1 MTDPSEV
8 LQAALVDR
16 YRIERELG
24 RGGMA
29 IVYLAEDLKHH
40 RAVAVKVLHP
50 ELAFALGA
58 ERFLREIETVSQL
71 THPHILPLHDSGE
84 ADGLLYYVMPF
95 IEGESLRSRL
105 TRETQLPV
113 EEALA
118 ITREVASAL
127 DYSHRH
133 NVVHRDLKPENILL
147 SDGHALVADFGI
159 ARAVMRAEKQS
170 LTETGMSMGTPEYMS
185 PEQAVASESIDGRS
199 DIYALGCV
207 LYEMLAGEPPFT
219 GPNPQATIAKRL
231 LGTVPS
237 LRTVRESVSVPVEEA
252 VSRALARVPADRFQT
267 ARAFAEALGASH
279 SGSRPHGSDELKP
292 VTRAADLRGATLGRP
307 VNRRALTYVA
317 VFIGLVVTAGVV
329 FAVRANRD
337 AATSSAQPIAAGT
350 TTELKSIAVLPFANV
365 SAVEGNE
372 YFSDGMTEELINTLA
387 KLQGLRVA
395 ARTSSFATK
404 GKNLG
409 INEIASQLKVEAVL
423 EGSVR
428 RAGDSLRISAR
439 LVNAVDGFPL
449 WTQSYDRRI
458 EDVFAV
464 QEEIARAIVAALKLR
479 LPGGANAA
487 LLRGGTTD
495 AAAHDLYLRGRH
507 AWNKRTPDG
516 FQQAVRLF
524 EQAIE
529 RDSMYAKAY
538 SGLADTY
545 LSLYDY
551 ELVPPKEATA
561 KATMAANRALK
572 IDPTLAEA
580 RNSLAHLM
588 LHEWKWAAA
597 ENEFRRAIELD
608 PGYAPTYHWYALS
621 LTTVG
626 RLEEAVGAMTTAQQ
640 LDPLSLRMN
649 ADLGM
654 AYLAASQY
662 DRAIAQERR
671 TLELE
676 PNFPTAHWIAGMA
689 YEQKGMYVEARTEF
703 DRAIALRPANP
714 NFLASLARVHALDGR
729 QAESRVILRDLE
741 ARAAKGAASPFFVAL
756 VHTALGDKDAA
767 FRWLERAY
775 VERSGSIRY
784 LKMERR
790 LDSLRSDPRYA
801 ALMRRVGLPE

>member
-1 MTDPSEV
+1 MTDPSTV

-16 YRIERELG
+16 YRIEREVG

-29 IVYLAEDLKHH
+29 TVYLAEDLKHH
-40 RAVAVKVLHP
+40 RAVALKVLHP
-50 ELAFALGA
+50 ELALAFGT
-58 ERFLREIETVSQL
+58 ERFLREIETVAHL

-84 ADGLLYYVMPF
+84 AGGLLYYVMPY

-105 TRETQLPV
+105 LRETQLPV

-127 DYSHRH
+127 DYAHRH

-159 ARAVMRAEKQS
+159 ARPVLRTGQQS
-170 LTETGMSMGTPEYMS
+170 LTGTGMAIGTPAYMS
-185 PEQAVASESIDGRS
+185 PEQAAASESIDGRS
-199 DIYALGCV
+199 DIYVLGCV

-219 GPNPQATIAKRL
+219 GPTPQATIAKQL
-231 LGTVPS
+231 VGTIPP
-237 LRTVRESVSVPVEEA
+237 LRVVRPNVSVLVEEA

-267 ARAFAEALGASH
+267 ARAFAESLGAPQ
-279 SGSRPHGSDELKP
+279 SGSATP
-292 VTRAADLRGATLGRP
+292 RADRP
-307 VNRRALTYVA
+307 VNRRGLTYA
-317 VFIGLVVTAGVV
+317 AAGLVFVMAVAGL
-329 FAVRANRD
+329 FRAVRDGPGD
-337 AATSSAQPIAAGT
+337 ATGSARPNPAGA

-365 SAVEGNE
+365 SSVGGSE
-372 YFSDGMTEELINTLA
+372 YFSDGLTEELINTLA
-387 KLQGLRVA
+387 RVQGLRVA
-395 ARTSSFATK
+395 ARTSSFAFK
-404 GKNLG
+404 GKNLQ
-409 INEIASQLKVEAVL
+409 IDEIARQLKVEAVL

-428 RAGDSLRISAR
+428 QAGDSLRISAQ
-439 LVNAVDGFPL
+439 LVNAQDGFPL
-449 WTQSYDRRI
+449 WSQSYDRRS

-464 QEEIARAIVAALKLR
+464 QEEIARAIVASLKLR

-487 LLRGGTTD
+487 LLRGGTAD

-516 FQQAVRLF
+516 FQQAVRHF
-524 EQAIE
+524 QQAIE
-529 RDSMYAKAY
+529 RDSLYAAAY

-551 ELVPPKEATA
+551 ELIAPKEATA
-561 KATMAANRALK
+561 KASMAAARALK

-580 RNSLAHLM
+580 RNSLAHLH

-597 ENEFRRAIELD
+597 ESEFKRAIELD
-608 PGYAPTYHWYALS
+608 PGYAPSYHWYALS

-626 RLEEAVGAMTTAQQ
+626 RLEEAVAAMTTAQQ

-654 AYLAASQY
+654 ALLAAAQY
-662 DRAIAQERR
+662 DQAIAQERR
-671 TLELE
+671 TLELD
-676 PNFPTAHWIAGMA
+676 PNFPTAYWIAGMA
-689 YEQKGMYVEARTEF
+689 YEQKGMYADARREF
-703 DRAIALRPANP
+703 ERAIALRPGNP
-714 NFLASLARVHALDGR
+714 NYLASLASVHALDGR
-729 QAESRVILRDLE
+729 EAESRAILRDLE
-741 ARAAKGAASPFFVAL
+741 AQAAKRAASPFFVAL

-775 VERSGSIRY
+775 QERSGSIRY

-790 LDSLRSDPRYA
+790 LDRLRSDPRYA
-801 ALMRRVGLPE
+801 DLMRRVGLPQ